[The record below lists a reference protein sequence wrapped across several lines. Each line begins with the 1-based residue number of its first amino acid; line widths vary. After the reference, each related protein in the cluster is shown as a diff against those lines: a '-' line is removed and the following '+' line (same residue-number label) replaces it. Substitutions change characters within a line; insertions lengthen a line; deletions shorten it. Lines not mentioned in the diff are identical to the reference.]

1 MPHENLKT
9 NHAGAPT
16 IAPVAP
22 AEILCAP
29 SETAPPDHP
38 DHPPAP
44 GATRDAKAAATRRTT
59 HPPGRSLDEV
69 MRAFREQRRITK
81 TEGQAGAVIAHIVA
95 QTGQGSLLSDL
106 TGE

>member
-1 MPHENLKT
+1 MPHESIKT

-16 IAPVAP
+16 IAPAAP

-29 SETAPPDHP
+29 SETASPDHS
-38 DHPPAP
+38 DDPAAV
-44 GATRDAKAAATRRTT
+44 GAARNSRAQAIGRAT
-59 HPPGRSLDEV
+59 HPPGRSLEEV

-81 TEGQAGAVIAHIVA
+81 AEGQAGAVIAHIVA
-95 QTGQGSLLSDL
+95 RTGQGSLLSDL